1 MICQNMPKDKYT
13 LPVVDS
19 LKEIGF
25 QFEYSRIKDAIPYI
39 KSFVQDNFN
48 VLHDLY
54 FFENASYDGGGNIIE
69 LLPTNNSDDSV
80 DELSDDPEKNL
91 VEKIERIKNGKI
103 NPRDYLFHVHP
114 VYANDKEV
122 LVNVFTKKLRA
133 LYGAKGNLI
142 YRGSR
147 WGLNLHDSISECFH
161 HKILDDLIFK
171 IRNEGKIAPYGIS
184 ENYFKIKDLLAE
196 DTGTTEKKDGVL
208 FKMSADYKNQKE
220 LAYYQGLLFSEN
232 LTLEKS
238 AKLTIWRSH
247 LSGSIESTIL
257 EKERTLKYYL
267 HLQASLVK
275 TARDNARRNKGIQK
289 SKRDKVINVYKSNPR
304 LSHVKIAEITGVTRK
319 TVAKYINEL

>member
-1 MICQNMPKDKYT
+1 MPNDKYT

-19 LKEIGF
+19 LKDIGF
-25 QFEYSRIKDAIPYI
+25 RFEYSKIKDVIPYI
-39 KSFVQDNFN
+39 KSFVQDNFKELQN
-48 VLHDLY
+48 NY
-54 FFENASYDGGGNIIE
+54 FFENASYDVDGNIAEYPIKS
-69 LLPTNNSDDSV
+69 NAADSN
-80 DELSDDPEKNL
+80 DELPDEPEKDL
-91 VEKIERIKNGKI
+91 VDKIERIKNDKI
-103 NPRDYLFHVHP
+103 KPRDYLFHVHP
-114 VYANDKEV
+114 VYANNKEV
-122 LVNVFTKKLRA
+122 LVNVFTKKLRG

-147 WGLNLHDSISECFH
+147 WGLNLHDSISECFY

-196 DTGTTEKKDGVL
+196 DTDATEMKDGVL
-208 FKMSADYKNQKE
+208 FKMNADYKNQKQ

-247 LSGSIESTIL
+247 VSGSIESTIL

-267 HLQASLVK
+267 RLQASSVK
-275 TARDNARRNKGIQK
+275 AAKDNGRRNKGVQK
-289 SKRDKVINVYKSNPR
+289 GKRDKVINAYKSNPR
-304 LSHVKIAEITGVTRK
+304 LSHVKIAQITGITRK
-319 TVAKYINEL
+319 TVAKYITEFRTE

>member
-1 MICQNMPKDKYT
+1 MAKDKYT
-13 LPVVDS
+13 LPEVDS

-25 QFEYSRIKDAIPYI
+25 QFEYSRIEDAIPYI
-39 KSFVQDNFN
+39 KSFVQDNFK

-69 LLPTNNSDDSV
+69 LSPTNNSDDSV

-91 VEKIERIKNGKI
+91 VEKIERIMNGKI

-122 LVNVFTKKLRA
+122 LVKVFTKKLRA

-171 IRNEGKIAPYGIS
+171 IKNEGKIPPYGIS
-184 ENYFKIKDLLAE
+184 ENYFKIKELLAE
-196 DTGTTEKKDGVL
+196 DTDTTEIKDGVL
-208 FKMSADYKNQKE
+208 FKMAADYKNQKE

-267 HLQASLVK
+267 RLQASSVK
-275 TARDNARRNKGIQK
+275 KAKDNARRNKGIQNGN
-289 SKRDKVINVYKSNPR
+289 RDKVINVYKSNPR
-304 LSHVKIAEITGVTRK
+304 LSHVKIAQITGVTRK
-319 TVAKYINEL
+319 TVAKYIDAFIAE

>member
-1 MICQNMPKDKYT
+1 MAKDKYT

-39 KSFVQDNFN
+39 KSFVQDNFK

-54 FFENASYDGGGNIIE
+54 FFENASYDGGGNIVEVPIK
-69 LLPTNNSDDSV
+69 TNAADSV
-80 DELSDDPEKNL
+80 DELSDDPEKDL
-91 VEKIERIKNGKI
+91 VKKIERIKNGKI

-275 TARDNARRNKGIQK
+275 TAKDNARRNKGIQK

-304 LSHVKIAEITGVTRK
+304 LSHVKIAQITGVTRK

>member
-1 MICQNMPKDKYT
+1 MICHNMAKDKYT
-13 LPVVDS
+13 LPEVDS

-25 QFEYSRIKDAIPYI
+25 QFEYSRIKDANPYI
-39 KSFVQDNFN
+39 KNFVQDNFK

-69 LLPTNNSDDSV
+69 LSPANNSDDSV
-80 DELSDDPEKNL
+80 NELSDDPEKDL

-114 VYANDKEV
+114 IYANNEEV
-122 LVNVFTKKLRA
+122 LVNVFTKRLRA

-196 DTGTTEKKDGVL
+196 NKRW
-208 FKMSADYKNQKE
+208 S
-220 LAYYQGLLFSEN
+220 
-232 LTLEKS
+232 TLQN
-238 AKLTIWRSH
+238 
-247 LSGSIESTIL
+247 GC
-257 EKERTLKYYL
+257 
-267 HLQASLVK
+267 
-275 TARDNARRNKGIQK
+275 
-289 SKRDKVINVYKSNPR
+289 R
-304 LSHVKIAEITGVTRK
+304 L
-319 TVAKYINEL
+319 